1 MNQEILSYL
10 EGAEHDFGQGFAL
23 FCKYSRSEPLMNWI
37 SRRRD
42 MDKLLYE
49 LGKLS
54 KLDPVVSPFEDAHV
68 ARYAPVSTPAPAV
81 ETAPAPVPEPPAQ
94 FRTYDD
100 RRTKRSDLPP
110 ELQAVYDTVADD
122 FKLKRG
128 LHEKMKMATTDSDRA
143 KYRSMIIETDARI
156 RLGYNQIDTY
166 LAKKAEEKM
175 KGDAFNESTCRSYIS
190 KALARE
196 KNSPIQVNTVRAR
209 IRALQEHGCVI
220 EEKTMEALRQKG
232 LLQ

>member
-23 FCKYSRSEPLMNWI
+23 FCKYSKSEPLMSWI
-37 SRRRD
+37 SRKHD

-49 LGKLS
+49 LQKLS
-54 KLDPVVSPFEDAHV
+54 KVEPKVSPFEQANV
-68 ARYAPVSTPAPAV
+68 AKYGSHTDVPSALPQVAKEQEPA
-81 ETAPAPVPEPPAQ
+81 

-100 RRTKRSDLPP
+100 RRTRRSDLPS
-110 ELQAVYDTVADD
+110 ELQVVYDNIAEDY
-122 FKLKRG
+122 KLRRG
-128 LHEKMKMATTDSDRA
+128 IHEKMKMATTDKDRA
-143 KYRSMIIETDARI
+143 DFRIKLMDTETRI
-156 RLGYNQIDTY
+156 KAGWLQIDTY
-166 LAKKAEEKM
+166 LKKKAEESQKE
-175 KGDAFNESTCRSYIS
+175 DTFNESTCRSYIS